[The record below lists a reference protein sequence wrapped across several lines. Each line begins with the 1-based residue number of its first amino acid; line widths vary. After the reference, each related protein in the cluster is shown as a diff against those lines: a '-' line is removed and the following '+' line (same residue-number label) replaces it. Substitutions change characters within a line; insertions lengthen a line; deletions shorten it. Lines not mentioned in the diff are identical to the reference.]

1 MNSFHFRCSSLH
13 ALMADPKAIDPA
25 LLSTPELAARAA
37 KKVKTDEDRA
47 ILAPLF
53 DLTLSAGARSY
64 LEDLAQEYV
73 YGYTNIVS
81 SKHTQKGIIV
91 EDRSIEL
98 YNERFFTSYRKNKE
112 RRTNDYITGECDI
125 YTGEKIIDIKSSW
138 SLATFP
144 SLSAQAH
151 KTEYEWQMRGYMWLW
166 DVDEAEVA
174 YCLVDT
180 PEELIGYEDRHLH
193 IFDRPT
199 EYREDPLPIE
209 LRITTITYLRDRA
222 IEERIMRRVT
232 AARAYLDAIVAR
244 IHTEHG
250 LPH

>member
-1 MNSFHFRCSSLH
+1 VNGFHFRCSSLH
-13 ALMADPKAIDPA
+13 TLMADPKAIDPA
-25 LLSTPELAARAA
+25 LLATPELAALAA
-37 KKVKTDEDRA
+37 KKAKTDEDRA

-53 DLTLSAGARSY
+53 DSTLSAGARSY

-73 YGYTNIVS
+73 YGYTNIVH
-81 SKHTQKGIIV
+81 SKYTQKGIIV
-91 EDRSIEL
+91 EDESIAL

-112 RRTNDYITGECDI
+112 RRTNEYITGECDI
-125 YTGEKIIDIKSSW
+125 FTGEKIIDIKSSW

-144 SLSAQAH
+144 ALSAQAH

-166 DVDEAEVA
+166 DCEQAEVA

-180 PEELIGYEDRHLH
+180 PGELIGYENPHLH
-193 IFDRPT
+193 QFDVS
-199 EYREDPLPIE
+199 ELREEPLPIE

-222 IEERIMRRVT
+222 IENRIARRVT

-244 IHTEHG
+244 IRAEHG
-250 LPH
+250 LLH

>member
-1 MNSFHFRCSSLH
+1 VNNFHFRCSSLH
-13 ALMADPKAIDPA
+13 TLMADPKSIDPA
-25 LLSTPELAARAA
+25 LLNTPELAALAA
-37 KKVKTDEDRA
+37 KKVKTDEDKA

-53 DLTLSAGARSY
+53 DSTLSSGAKSY
-64 LEDLAQEYV
+64 IEDLAQEYV

-81 SKHTQKGIIV
+81 SKYTQKGIIV
-91 EDRSIEL
+91 EDESIAL

-125 YTGEKIIDIKSSW
+125 YTGERIIDIKSSW

-144 SLSAQAH
+144 SLSSQAH

-166 DVDEAEVA
+166 DCDEAEVA
-174 YCLVDT
+174 FCLVDT
-180 PEELIGYEDRHLH
+180 PEELIGYENPLLH
-193 IFDRPT
+193 QFGET
-199 EYREDPLPIE
+199 ELREEPLPIE

-222 IEERIMRRVT
+222 IEEKIKRRVT
-232 AARAYLDAIVAR
+232 AARAYLDTIVAR

-250 LPH
+250 LLH